1 MNVGEEI
8 CGEWLRHVKGCEFVQ
23 YNLKTTQVQGEI
35 DVIGINLAEHVV
47 YACEVALHL
56 VTGIQY
62 NKNGQPDNVPRLTAK
77 FRKDLNYVRSAF
89 PDYKHVLMLWSPV
102 VRNQR
107 EGAKHNQLRDVGDI
121 VAAIEQEFEITID
134 GVVGGERR
142 RGTFPTAATPRDRW
156 WGRYYVDIPSAARAL
171 WDFLGDAERGVEH
184 AGASCP
190 APHVQAY
197 PQKQWPRKCAS

>member
-8 CGEWLRHVKGCEFVQ
+8 CGGWLRHVKGCEFVQ
-23 YNLKTTQVQGEI
+23 YNLETTQVQGEI
-35 DVIGINLAEHVV
+35 DVIGINLAEHRV

-56 VTGIQY
+56 VTGLQY

-89 PDYKHVLMLWSPV
+89 PDYKHVLMFWSPV

-134 GVVGGERR
+134 AVVNERFPIALDELRASAGIETKELDSSVIRYLQVEEHLKKHLR
-142 RGTFPTAATPRDRW
+142 RLDQAAENNGTLSEC
-156 WGRYYVDIPSAARAL
+156 VD
-171 WDFLGDAERGVEH
+171 
-184 AGASCP
+184 
-190 APHVQAY
+190 
-197 PQKQWPRKCAS
+197 